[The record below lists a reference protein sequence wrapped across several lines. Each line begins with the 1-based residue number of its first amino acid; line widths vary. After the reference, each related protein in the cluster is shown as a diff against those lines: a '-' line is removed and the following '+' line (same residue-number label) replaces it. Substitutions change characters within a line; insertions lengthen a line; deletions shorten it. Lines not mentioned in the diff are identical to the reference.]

1 MKSLKRL
8 GLFAVSLMVVA
19 ALTEVVGKAAITVT
33 TPNSAVVNYSL
44 APGATSSG
52 ITPVTN
58 QPVIVIGADTTNTD
72 FGVSTVTLIH
82 VPSLGMR
89 WVGIEPTSG
98 TIVHTGS
105 TAVGAHIIWIDFAN
119 KIGIQVLSADEF
131 VIHNGGTT
139 IHTGSVK
146 LIW

>member
-1 MKSLKRL
+1 MKILQRL
-8 GLFAVSLMVVA
+8 GIFAVSLMVVA
-19 ALTEVVGKAAITVT
+19 ALTEVVGKAAITAI
-33 TPNSAVVNYSL
+33 TPNAAVVSYSL
-44 APGATSSG
+44 APGATSAG

-58 QPVIVIGADTTNTD
+58 QAVLVLGADTTNTD
-72 FGVSTVTLIH
+72 FGASMVTLNH
-82 VPSLGMR
+82 MPTLGMR
-89 WVGIEPTSG
+89 WVGIEPATG

-105 TAVGAHIIWIDFAN
+105 TAVGAHIIWIDQAN
-119 KIGIQVLSADEF
+119 KVGLQVLSADEF